1 MQKKKKNAEGFFC
14 ASDDGFIH
22 VQTTYKVKSFLFTAR
37 DRKIIQMTE
46 LDISA
51 SVNHLGIRPLT
62 SA

>member
-1 MQKKKKNAEGFFC
+1 MHFAI

-22 VQTTYKVKSFLFTAR
+22 VQSTYKVKSFLFTAR
-37 DRKIIQMTE
+37 ERKIIQMTVS
-46 LDISA
+46 DISA